1 MQGNINKKEQYKM
14 TLNRIKNSLKNLKND
29 IEYIKKVIYI
39 FYIILIL

>member
-1 MQGNINKKEQYKM
+1 MQGSINKKEQYKM

-39 FYIILIL
+39 F

>member
-39 FYIILIL
+39 F

>member
-1 MQGNINKKEQYKM
+1 MKGNINKKEQYKM

-39 FYIILIL
+39 F

>member
-1 MQGNINKKEQYKM
+1 MQENINKKEQYKM

-39 FYIILIL
+39 F